1 MSANPTSSYD
11 LVVIGSGPGGY
22 VAAIRAAQLGL
33 RTAIVERDA
42 KVPGVGLGGTCL
54 HRGCIPTKAMLKS
67 ASLFDETRNH
77 ASDFG
82 VRVAGVEL
90 DYPGV
95 VKFRDKVVF
104 KGAKGV
110 EYLMKKNKIDVYAGF
125 GRFLSA
131 KQVAVK
137 SDASET
143 VLNAKNVLVAT
154 GSVPRDLPFL
164 KADGQ
169 AVLNSDHILKSVAIP
184 KSLLVIGSGAVGSEF
199 ASCFSRYGTKTVLV
213 EVLPRILPVEDE
225 DISKEVE
232 RVFRKKGIEVRTKT
246 GVESVAPNGDG
257 TVTVKG
263 KGPDGGPLS
272 WSVEKVLLAVGRRPL
287 TEGLGLEAAGV
298 ATERGYVK
306 VDAHQRTNVPGVWAI
321 GDVTPTI
328 WLAHVAS
335 AEGIVAA
342 ETMAGAPT
350 VPVNHDQ
357 IPGCTYCDPE
367 VASIGLT
374 EAKAKER
381 GYVVKTGKF
390 NFGVLAKT
398 MMEHAQDGFVKI
410 VSDAKYDEILGVH
423 IVGPHATELI
433 AEGGALLRLEAT
445 TEEMI
450 RTIHAHPTLSEALH
464 EAAEAVHGHNIHG

>member
-1 MSANPTSSYD
+1 MYD

-22 VAAIRAAQLGL
+22 VAAIRASQLGL
-33 RTAIVERDA
+33 KTAVVEKDA
-42 KVPGVGLGGTCL
+42 KVPNVGLGGSCL

-67 ASLFDETRNH
+67 ASLYDEAKNH
-77 ASDFG
+77 AAGFG
-82 VRVAGVEL
+82 VRTAGVEL
-90 DYPGV
+90 DFPGV
-95 VKFRDKVVF
+95 ARFRDRVVF

-110 EYLMKKNKIDVYAGF
+110 EYLMKKHKVDVHAGW
-125 GRFLSA
+125 GRIVSPHE
-131 KQVAVK
+131 VAVE
-137 SDASET
+137 DGASES
-143 VLNAKNVLVAT
+143 VLGAKNVLVAT

-169 AVLNSDHILKSVAIP
+169 SVLNSDHILKSQSIP

-225 DISKEVE
+225 DVSKEVE
-232 RVFRKKGIEVRTKT
+232 RVFKKRGIEVHTKT
-246 GVESVAPNGDG
+246 GVESVTPNGDG
-257 TVTVKG
+257 TVTVKA

-272 WSVEKVLLAVGRRPL
+272 WSVEKVLLAVGRKPV
-287 TEGLGLEAAGV
+287 TEGLGLEAVGV
-298 ATERGYVK
+298 ATVQGYVK

-342 ETMAGAPT
+342 ETMAGHPT
-350 VPVNHDQ
+350 VPVNRDQ
-357 IPGCTYCDPE
+357 VPGCTYCDPE

-381 GYVVKTGKF
+381 GHVVRTGRF
-390 NFGVLAKT
+390 NFGVLAKAA
-398 MMEHAQDGFVKI
+398 MEPAQDGFVKI

-450 RTIHAHPTLSEALH
+450 RTIHAHPTLSEAMH
-464 EAAEAVHGHNIHG
+464 EAAEAVHGQNIHG

>member
-1 MSANPTSSYD
+1 MFD

-33 RTAIVERDA
+33 KTAIVEKDA

-67 ASLFDETRNH
+67 ASLYDETKNH
-77 ASDFG
+77 AAAFG
-82 VRVAGVEL
+82 VKTAGVEL

-110 EYLMKKNKIDVYAGF
+110 EYLMKKYKIDVVPGF
-125 GRFLSA
+125 GRLA
-131 KQVAVK
+131 AANRVVVLGEAG
-137 SDASET
+137 ET
-143 VLNAKNVLVAT
+143 VLETKNVLIAT
-154 GSVPRDLPFL
+154 GSVPRNLPHL
-164 KADGQ
+164 KSDG
-169 AVLNSDHILKSVAIP
+169 VSILNSDHILKSTSIP

-199 ASCFSRYGTKTVLV
+199 ASCFARYGTKTVLV
-213 EVLPRILPVEDE
+213 EVLPRILPIEDE
-225 DISKEVE
+225 EVSKEVE
-232 RVFRKKGIEVRTKT
+232 KSFRKKGIEVHVKT
-246 GVESVAPNGDG
+246 GVESVRPNGDG
-257 TVTVKG
+257 SVTVTA
-263 KGPDGGPLS
+263 KGPDGGPIS
-272 WSVEKVLLAVGRRPL
+272 WSVEKVLLAVGRKPV
-287 TEGLGLEAAGV
+287 TEGLGLEALGV
-298 ATERGYVK
+298 AVERGYVK
-306 VDAHQRTNVPGVWAI
+306 VDRNQRTNVPGVWAI

-342 ETMAGAPT
+342 ETMAGHTT
-350 VPVNHDQ
+350 VPVNRDQ
-357 IPGCTYCDPE
+357 VPGCTYCDPE

-381 GYVVKTGKF
+381 GYAVKTGRF
-390 NFGVLAKT
+390 NFGVLAKAA
-398 MMEHAQDGFVKI
+398 MEPTQEGFVKI
-410 VSDAKYDEILGVH
+410 VSDAKYDEVLGVH

-433 AEGGALLRLEAT
+433 AEGAAFLRLEAT